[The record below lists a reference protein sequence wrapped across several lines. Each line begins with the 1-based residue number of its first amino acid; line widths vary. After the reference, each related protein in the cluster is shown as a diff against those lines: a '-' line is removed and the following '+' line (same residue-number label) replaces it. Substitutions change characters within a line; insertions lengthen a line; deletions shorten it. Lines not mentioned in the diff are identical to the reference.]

1 MARAKIGGT
10 SGKRRGYV
18 GNTLYQVTRNDEG
31 KVIQLQRAK
40 ELSREYSNTD
50 QQALNRML
58 MGTIEMAMA
67 TCKGYVKDT
76 FQDAKTQKIA
86 YQMFSAYNYALIK
99 EDAEAHWRSGY
110 LFDYP
115 SKSQKERRGGCFLIS
130 DGSLNFEWQGTW
142 NGGSFY
148 EQYIRFRTNTSPQP
162 LTMKAFR
169 ERNGFGAGDTIKF
182 FAFCPDFDTYKG
194 KMHTFYV
201 NVAVGVPDDLVLTAA
216 NFSDVFS
223 VYGNVLASGFFDDS
237 PNVNCAVFSI
247 DNPAV
252 LSYQKAYSFAAVLM
266 RRDRGRLL
274 ISSNR
279 MRNANGQLATDS
291 DWQSPYLAYN
301 YSWNFE
307 NI

>member
-1 MARAKIGGT
+1 MAKAKIGGT
-10 SGKRRGYV
+10 SGKKRGYV
-18 GNTLYQVTRNDEG
+18 GNTLYQLTRDANGEL
-31 KVIQLQRAK
+31 VQLQRAK
-40 ELSREYSNTD
+40 ELSREYTNTD

-99 EDAEAHWRSGY
+99 EDARAHWNSGY

-130 DGSLNFEWQGTW
+130 DGSLNFEWPGTW

-148 EQYIRFRTNTSPQP
+148 EQRIRFRTDLTSQP

-169 ERNGFGAGDTIKF
+169 ELNGFGAGDTIKF

-201 NVAVGVPDDLVLTAA
+201 NVASGTPDDLLLTSA
-216 NFSDVFS
+216 NFSQVFS
-223 VYGNVLASGFFDDS
+223 VYGNVLASGGYDDS
-237 PNVNCAVFSI
+237 PNVNCAYFDI
-247 DNPAV
+247 ANPAV
-252 LSYQKAYSFAAVLM
+252 LSYQKAYAFAAVLI
-266 RRDRGRLL
+266 RWNGGRKQ
-274 ISSNR
+274 ISTNR
-279 MRNANGQLATDS
+279 MKNANHQLATDS
-291 DWQSPYLAYN
+291 DWQSPFQAYN

-307 NI
+307 Q

>member
-1 MARAKIGGT
+1 MAKAKVGGT

-18 GNTLYQVTRNDEG
+18 GDTLYQLTRNEDG
-31 KVIQLQRAK
+31 KLIQIQRAK

-86 YQMFSAYNYALIK
+86 YQMFSAYNYKLIK
-99 EDAEAHWRSGY
+99 EDAQAHWENGY

-115 SKSQKERRGGCFLIS
+115 SKSQKERRGGCFLVS
-130 DGSLNFEWQGTW
+130 DGSLNFDWAGRFD
-142 NGGSFY
+142 GGSFY
-148 EQYIRFRTNTSPQP
+148 QQRIRFRTKTSARA
-162 LTMKAFR
+162 LTMGEFK
-169 ERNGFGAGDTIKF
+169 ELNGFGQGDTIKF

-201 NVAVGVPDDLVLTAA
+201 NVAAGVPDSLVLTAQ
-216 NFSDVFS
+216 NFNQVFS
-223 VYGNVLASGFFDDS
+223 VYGNVLASGYFDDS
-237 PNVNCAVFSI
+237 QSVNCAVFEIS
-247 DNPAV
+247 NPAV
-252 LSYQKAYSFAAVLM
+252 LSYQPAHGFAAVLM
-266 RRDRGRLL
+266 RYDRGRKL

-279 MRNANGQLATDS
+279 MLNANKQLVSYAS
-291 DWQSPYLAYN
+291 WQSPYQAYN
-301 YSWNFE
+301 YSWIDE
-307 NI
+307 V